1 MQQTMAKDVYPS
13 RVSSEPK
20 IEERK
25 DPVLHGTAEQLA
37 KGPLSKGQVSSYE
50 KNGFLLLENLFSDD
64 EVEKM
69 KSELN
74 RIWKESESS
83 PSPHV
88 IREPESEE
96 VRSVFA
102 IHQTDDAFNKVSRD
116 ARIQGAAKQVLGSDV
131 YVHQSRINFKP
142 GFKGKEFY
150 WHSDFETW
158 HVEDGMPRMRAVS
171 FSILLDDNVPYNGS
185 LMLVPGSHKH
195 YITCVGQTPDDHYK
209 QSLRRQEYG
218 VPDQESLT
226 WLVNNYGLAMPSAKA
241 GSVLMFEC
249 NTMHGSNSNITPLPR
264 RNVFMV
270 YNSVENA
277 LSDPFSGGKPRP
289 DFVAARAAKLIVR

>member
-1 MQQTMAKDVYPS
+1 MQQTIVPDVYPS
-13 RVSSEPK
+13 RVHDRPS
-20 IEERK
+20 IEARK
-25 DPVLHGTAEQLA
+25 DPVVYRSNGLAADGPLTADQLA
-37 KGPLSKGQVSSYE
+37 QYE
-50 KNGFLLLENLFSDD
+50 RDGFLMLENLFTQT
-64 EVEKM
+64 EVEQM
-69 KSELN
+69 RAEMARVLEENEGSH
-74 RIWKESESS
+74 SQA
-83 PSPHV
+83 V

-102 IHQTDDAFNKVSRD
+102 IHETDTAFNRISRD
-116 ARIQGAAKQVLGSDV
+116 SRLLDRARQLLDSEV

-142 GFKGKEFY
+142 GFEGKEFY

-171 FSILLDDNVPYNGS
+171 FSILLDDNLPFNGS

-195 YITCVGQTPDDHYK
+195 FISCVGKTPEDHYK
-209 QSLRRQEYG
+209 QSLRRQEVG
-218 VPDQESLT
+218 VPDRGSLT
-226 WLVNNYGLAMPSAKA
+226 WLVDRYGLQMPSAKA

-264 RNVFMV
+264 RNVFVV

-277 LSDPFSGGKPRP
+277 LQPPYSGGKPRP
-289 DFVAARAAKLIVR
+289 GFVAARKPELVVR